1 MAPAAWRVCMRQT
14 FTLAAPA
21 EVAMEL
27 AVAGAEARR
36 SVRLFLVDNDTSQA
50 RQYLLLL
57 SSDAQTK
64 ASRAAW

>member
-14 FTLAAPA
+14 FTMAVPA

-27 AVAGAEARR
+27 AVAGAGARR

-50 RQYLLLL
+50 RQHLLFCFI
-57 SSDAQTK
+57 QKRK
-64 ASRAAW
+64 AGKQGS

>member
-14 FTLAAPA
+14 FTLVALAA
-21 EVAMEL
+21 VAAEL

-50 RQYLLLL
+50 RQRLCIWL
-57 SSDAQTK
+57 
-64 ASRAAW
+64 